1 MRAEHLRQ
9 WLIAATLDDTP
20 DATNWLKVVAIVK
33 ADLRDGMLAEDI
45 TRKTVVLILK
55 GEIGDFIEI
64 SPMEVPWKTV
74 TSHQR
79 GD

>member
-1 MRAEHLRQ
+1 MRAEHLHQ
-9 WLIAATLDDTP
+9 WLIAATLDNTP
-20 DATNWLKVVAIVK
+20 DATNWLNFVAIVQ

-64 SPMEVPWKTV
+64 SLMEVPWKTV
-74 TSHQR
+74 TR
-79 GD
+79 IINL